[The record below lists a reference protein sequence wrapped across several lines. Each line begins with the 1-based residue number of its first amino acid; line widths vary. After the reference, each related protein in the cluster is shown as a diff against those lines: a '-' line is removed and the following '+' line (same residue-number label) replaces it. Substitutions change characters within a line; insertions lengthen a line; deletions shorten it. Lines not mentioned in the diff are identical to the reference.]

1 MVKIYIYN
9 EMKKQNIP
17 EEIFSLITEEEIIMF
32 QELQTKIK
40 ELNNKTN
47 LTRLI
52 NGDDYWV
59 SQVFDSIW
67 PFKTFLNFNFDNKKF
82 LDIGSGCGFPGL
94 AYAITHPTS
103 EIYLIDSSKKKT
115 DALKILIKEI
125 TFKNNIHV
133 INDRIENLAHQ
144 SSMRNS
150 FNIAT
155 TRAVSN
161 PSTVS
166 EYILP
171 MLKKEGYGVL
181 YCGKW
186 TNQESKNLDKTLEK
200 LEGKVKDKKEILLPR
215 NKGTRNI
222 ILIQQKRLCPEIY
235 PRKVGK
241 PEKNPL

>member
-1 MVKIYIYN
+1 
-9 EMKKQNIP
+9 MKKQNIP

-32 QELQTKIK
+32 QELQIKIK

-67 PFKTFLNFNFDNKKF
+67 PFKTFPNINFDNKKF

-103 EIYLIDSSKKKT
+103 QIYLVDSSKKKT
-115 DALKILIKEI
+115 DALKILITEI
-125 TFKNNIHV
+125 NFKNNIHV

-144 SSMRNS
+144 SSIRNS
-150 FNIAT
+150 FKTAT
-155 TRAVSN
+155 TRAVSD
-161 PSTVS
+161 PSPVS
-166 EYILP
+166 DYILP
-171 MLKKEGYGVL
+171 KKKKEGLGVL

-186 TNQESKNLDKTLEK
+186 TDKESKNLDKTLEI
-200 LEGKVKDKKEILLPR
+200 LEGKFKEKKKILLPS

-222 ILIQQKRLCPEIY
+222 ILIQPKNICPKIY